1 MVIHGIY
8 VGIILILIGLYGMTT
23 KKHIFKILFGL
34 MIIST
39 GLVLLFVSLGY
50 VENGVAPIVTGTTI
64 YVDPLPHAL
73 MLTTIVVEVCTITLA
88 LVLALKIYEEYSSL
102 DIKILEDR

>member
-1 MVIHGIY
+1 MINGIY
-8 VGIILILIGLYGMTT
+8 IGIVLILIGLYGMTT
-23 KKHIFKILFGL
+23 KRHIFKILFGL
-34 MIIST
+34 MIVST

-50 VENGVAPIVTGTTI
+50 VDGGVAPIHSGNAL

-88 LVLALKIYEEYSSL
+88 LVLSLKIHEKYNTL
-102 DIKILEDR
+102 DIKILEDH